1 MEREG
6 DFDDGPDWR
15 QQEEVE
21 MRRWHEEH
29 NARKEERPMSNDLTI
44 HEQPQPVQ
52 LGTLSAA
59 TPKALVAGATEAA
72 NALADVV
79 RKARLSVRIQGRD
92 YVRVEGWTTLGTML
106 GVVAREVET
115 VARDD
120 GSYVSTVELVR
131 MSDGAVISRA
141 SAECGG
147 PDEPVWNKRP
157 PYARRSMAQTRA
169 TGKACRLAFSW
180 IMALAGYEATPA
192 EEIDG
197 VVHQQQ
203 PTQQQQQQKKKGG
216 LRKPTQAQLK
226 RLFAIAREKGVD
238 NDTLK
243 AHIKRCYGVESTKEL
258 TLVQYEDLVS
268 VLEKGLVQGKE
279 QTIDANQQEHQQDV
293 PFDDKLPE
301 EW

>member
-1 MEREG
+1 MT
-6 DFDDGPDWR
+6 
-15 QQEEVE
+15 
-21 MRRWHEEH
+21 
-29 NARKEERPMSNDLTI
+29 KEIVKTQS
-44 HEQPQPVQ
+44 QPVQ
-52 LGTLSAA
+52 LGTLAAA
-59 TPKALVAGATEAA
+59 TPKALVAGAAEAA

-79 RKARLSVRIQGRD
+79 KKAGLSVNIQGRQ

-115 VARDD
+115 KALQD

-147 PDEPVWNKRP
+147 PREPTWQRRP

-192 EEIDG
+192 EEMDG
-197 VVHQQQ
+197 VAQEVQQEQ
-203 PTQQQQQQKKKGG
+203 ERQRPRAGAQRRSPSRSGPTEK
-216 LRKPTQAQLK
+216 QLK
-226 RLFAIAREKGVD
+226 RLFAIAREAGVS
-238 NDTLK
+238 NDDVKAYMEGTL
-243 AHIKRCYGVESTKEL
+243 GVASTKDLSRE
-258 TLVQYEDLVS
+258 QYDQLCEAIQSGQVS
-268 VLEKGLVQGKE
+268 GR
-279 QTIDANQQEHQQDV
+279 TIEGDV
-293 PFDDKLPE
+293 DSMLPE

>member
-1 MEREG
+1 MSKEIVQK
-6 DFDDGPDWR
+6 
-15 QQEEVE
+15 QQ
-21 MRRWHEEH
+21 
-29 NARKEERPMSNDLTI
+29 A
-44 HEQPQPVQ
+44 QPVQ
-52 LGTLSAA
+52 LGTLAAA

-79 RKARLSVRIQGRD
+79 KKAGLSVNIQGRQ

-115 VARDD
+115 KSLQD

-147 PDEPVWNKRP
+147 PKEQTWQKRP

-192 EEIDG
+192 EEMDG
-197 VVHQQQ
+197 VVHEVQHEQRQ
-203 PTQQQQQQKKKGG
+203 EKQLRSSRRGPTEK
-216 LRKPTQAQLK
+216 QLK
-226 RLFAIAREKGVD
+226 RLFAIAREAGVS
-238 NDTLK
+238 NDDVKQYMQSVL
-243 AHIKRCYGVESTKEL
+243 GVESSKDL
-258 TLVQYEDLVS
+258 TREQYDQLCEAIESGQV
-268 VLEKGLVQGKE
+268 GGR
-279 QTIDANQQEHQQDV
+279 TIEGDA
-293 PFDDKLPE
+293 DDLPE
-301 EW
+301 GW

>member
-1 MEREG
+1 MST
-6 DFDDGPDWR
+6 
-15 QQEEVE
+15 E
-21 MRRWHEEH
+21 MTTHE
-29 NARKEERPMSNDLTI
+29 S
-44 HEQPQPVQ
+44 QPVQ

-59 TPKALVAGATEAA
+59 TPTALVAGATEAA

-79 RKARLSVRIQGRD
+79 RKAKLSVRIQGRD

-120 GSYVSTVELVR
+120 GAYVSTVELVR
-131 MSDGAVISRA
+131 MADGAVISRA

-192 EEIDG
+192 EEMDG
-197 VVHQQQ
+197 VVQHGKPAERRRATGPSKAVRM
-203 PTQQQQQQKKKGG
+203 PTEK
-216 LRKPTQAQLK
+216 QLK
-226 RLFAIAREKGVD
+226 RLFAIAREQGYD
-238 NDTLK
+238 NDKLK
-243 AHIKRCYGVESTKEL
+243 ALMVELTGVESTKEL
-258 TLVQYEDLVS
+258 TLTQYEALVEA
-268 VLEKGLVQGKE
+268 VQAKRGDEEKAQARE
-279 QTIDANQQEHQQDV
+279 DV
-293 PFDDKLPE
+293 PFNDELPA